1 MENSTKVSTGKVDPK
16 SLLRF
21 SYVNI
26 EKAKAAPGST
36 RETFGLSVI
45 VPKTHKKIIR
55 ALEDAIAAAEEAGR
69 DKFGKAWK
77 SKKTPLRDGDK
88 ERDDAA
94 YADSIF
100 FNANSATRPGLVDK
114 NVEIITDLKE
124 IKSGDWG
131 HVSVNFYPF
140 SVGGNMGVAAGINH
154 IQKVKD
160 GEALG
165 GGRTNAEDEFDEIE
179 FEEDDIM

>member
-55 ALEDAIAAAEEAGR
+55 ALEDALAAAEEASPNPRRGR
-69 DKFGKAWK
+69 RPCRSGAP
-77 SKKTPLRDGDK
+77 TPRSMGT
-88 ERDDAA
+88 A
-94 YADSIF
+94 
-100 FNANSATRPGLVDK
+100 
-114 NVEIITDLKE
+114 
-124 IKSGDWG
+124 SG
-131 HVSVNFYPF
+131 
-140 SVGGNMGVAAGINH
+140 
-154 IQKVKD
+154 
-160 GEALG
+160 
-165 GGRTNAEDEFDEIE
+165 
-179 FEEDDIM
+179 